1 MRRALFLRIAV
12 QAMYFGFLAFLL
24 LGVWILACFGW
35 AENPYPWYMI
45 LLAACGAWNIA
56 FVFLSLGSEA
66 DSELGMV
73 LAQQESVP
81 VRKITRYCSRSSK

>member
-1 MRRALFLRIAV
+1 MRRTLFLRIAV

-66 DSELGMV
+66 DVELGMV
-73 LAQQESVP
+73 LAQQKGVP
-81 VRKITRYCSRSSK
+81 VPKIARRGSRARR